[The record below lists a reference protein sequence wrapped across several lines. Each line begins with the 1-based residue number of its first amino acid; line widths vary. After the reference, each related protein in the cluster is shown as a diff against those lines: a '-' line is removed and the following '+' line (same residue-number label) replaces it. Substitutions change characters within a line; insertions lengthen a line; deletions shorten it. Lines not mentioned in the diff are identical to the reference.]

1 VRERRRGASPQDPAV
16 HGRKAAAEP
25 GSGREAA
32 EPGSAGREAPPARD
46 ARPAFY
52 ALEAGGWRD
61 YVTLVHP
68 PYTIWHLSYVAVGA
82 GLPQTIDFARLG
94 ATLAAF
100 FLAMGVGAH
109 ALDELAGR
117 PLRTQIPQW
126 MLVLLA
132 AVSIGGALTIG
143 VVSCFWIS
151 PWLAPFI
158 AFGGFIVV
166 AYNLELF
173 GGALHNG
180 FWFAFAWGGF
190 PVLTGYFA
198 QAETVGASAVL
209 AAAFATLLS
218 YVQRT
223 LSTPVRLVRR
233 SVTSVSGT
241 IDFADGRREPVTAN
255 RLVREPERALRGL
268 SAAIAVLAA
277 ALILARV

>member
-1 VRERRRGASPQDPAV
+1 MHDERPAAAESPRDPAV
-16 HGRKAAAEP
+16 QGRQAA
-25 GSGREAA
+25 
-32 EPGSAGREAPPARD
+32 PASD

-52 ALEAGGWRD
+52 ALAGGGWRD

-68 PYTIWHLSYVAVGA
+68 PYTVWHLSYVAIGA
-82 GLPQTIDFARLG
+82 GLPETIDFARLG

-100 FLAMGVGAH
+100 FLAMGIGAH
-109 ALDELAGR
+109 ALDELEGR
-117 PLRTQIPQW
+117 PLQTRIPQP

-132 AVSIGGALTIG
+132 ATSIGGALAIG
-143 VVSCFWIS
+143 VVSCFWIN

-166 AYNLELF
+166 AYNVELF
-173 GGALHNG
+173 GGAFHNG
-180 FWFAFAWGGF
+180 FWFAFAWGAF

-198 QAETVGASAVL
+198 QAETVGGSALL

-233 SVTSVSGT
+233 SITSVSGT

-255 RLVREPERALRGL
+255 TLMREPERALRAL